1 MPMDQRLADTYWNTT
16 NVWRTNLTRDPLAA
30 VYDEVRGCRRY
41 TSRNSHVR
49 EKYRQHPAYGDAD
62 ADKAREHERR
72 HNESQDVM
80 MNQPSVEI
88 YTLRHDLIRCLVYHD
103 AQ

>member
-1 MPMDQRLADTYWNTT
+1 MPMDQRLADTSWDTT
-16 NVWRTNLTRDPLAA
+16 NVCRTNLTWDPL
-30 VYDEVRGCRRY
+30 
-41 TSRNSHVR
+41 
-49 EKYRQHPAYGDAD
+49 EKYRQHPAYGDED

-80 MNQPSVEI
+80 MMNQPSVGI
-88 YTLRHDLIRCLVYHD
+88 HTLHHDLIRRLVYHD